1 MKAPINYKDYVFFN
15 DNYAYIIFTTIKN
28 GRTPL
33 HYACSHGL
41 YETVEY
47 LIESGADINAATDV
61 NSP

>member
-1 MKAPINYKDYVFFN
+1 MYYDCVL
-15 DNYAYIIFTTIKN
+15 IILKIKKKN

-61 NSP
+61 NSS